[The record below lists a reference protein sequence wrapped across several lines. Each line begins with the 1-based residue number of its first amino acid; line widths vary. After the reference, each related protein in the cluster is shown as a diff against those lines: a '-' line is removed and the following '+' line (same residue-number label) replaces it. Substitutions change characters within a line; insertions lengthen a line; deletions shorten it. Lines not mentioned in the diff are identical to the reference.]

1 MMTARL
7 AFALRAGARAALAV
21 LLVQAA
27 AAVALAAALPDVGHV
42 HPVDTPAHAH
52 ALVEVGGLAVP
63 PEPRVQAPRP
73 IAVVVRR
80 SPLRAPGV
88 RPRGLRRTR
97 WGRAPPAPGEDR
109 SVAQRAA

>member
-1 MMTARL
+1 MVARL
-7 AFALRAGARAALAV
+7 AFALRAGARAALVV
-21 LLVQAA
+21 LLLQAA
-27 AAVALAAALPDVGHV
+27 VAVALAAALPEVGHV
-42 HPVDTPAHAH
+42 HPAGTPAHAH

-88 RPRGLRRTR
+88 RPRDLRRTR
-97 WGRAPPAPGEDR
+97 WGRAPPAVGSNR
-109 SVAQRAA
+109 SAAPRAA